1 MPDNHLRNSFA
12 INSRPYLIADRENV
26 WLTWKEFD
34 GKQTLIWIKRS
45 MDDGLTWL
53 APQVVARTNDY
64 SDHPLLIKNNQQI
77 FLSWLTRQDGYQ
89 LIPVAKVP

>member
-1 MPDNHLRNSFA
+1 M
-12 INSRPYLIADRENV
+12 ADRENV

-34 GKQTLIWIKRS
+34 GKQTLIWIQRS

-53 APQVVARTNDY
+53 APQVIARTKNY

-89 LIPVAKVP
+89 LIPLGNAP

>member
-1 MPDNHLRNSFA
+1 
-12 INSRPYLIADRENV
+12 
-26 WLTWKEFD
+26 
-34 GKQTLIWIKRS
+34 

-53 APQVVARTNDY
+53 APQVIAKTKDY

-89 LIPVAKVP
+89 LTPLGNAP